1 MGYRVEVIQRILGH
15 SNKIVTERYL
25 EPIED
30 QLAEAMYD
38 YGREVRGKPVSVGG
52 EIKDDRNST
61 LYKTRF

>member
-1 MGYRVEVIQRILGH
+1 MGH